1 MLPPKPHYAWTIK
14 TSRDLLDKATRELD
28 RFRRSHESGDG
39 YQVDHAMNCAIT
51 LWHVHDWL
59 WQERMAEWQAQGLAD
74 QPAFQRWLKA
84 KDDRGRLALCR
95 CLANGSKH
103 FALHQSR
110 VDANTY
116 VSERDVPDSKNREI
130 RQQLAG
136 GESIVAWSLSIED
149 ARDVLKF
156 TSDGRDIRADN
167 LLEATVKFW
176 GALFQEIG
184 L

>member
-1 MLPPKPHYAWTIK
+1 LPPKPHYAWTIK
-14 TSRDLLDKATRELD
+14 TSRDLLDKAIRDLD
-28 RFRRSHESGDG
+28 RFRRAHESGDR
-39 YQVDHAMNCAIT
+39 YQVDHAINCAIT

-59 WQERMAEWQAQGLAD
+59 WQERTAEWQAQGLVD
-74 QPAFQRWLKA
+74 QPAFQKWLES
-84 KDDRGRLALCR
+84 KDGRDRLALCR
-95 CLANGSKH
+95 RLANGSKH
-103 FALHQSR
+103 FAPRKSR

-130 RQQLAG
+130 SQQLAG
-136 GESIVAWSLSIED
+136 GEPIVVWSLSIED

-156 TSDGRDIRADN
+156 TSEGRDSRADN

-176 GALFQEIG
+176 EDLFQEIG